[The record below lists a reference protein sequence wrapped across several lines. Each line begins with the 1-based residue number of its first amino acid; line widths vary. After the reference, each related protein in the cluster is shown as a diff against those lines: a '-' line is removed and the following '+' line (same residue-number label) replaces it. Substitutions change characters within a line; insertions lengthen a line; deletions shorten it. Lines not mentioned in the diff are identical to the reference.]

1 MRQTL
6 EHEPRGESVAQVSN
20 LLYRRFPIGRMFRD
34 SPRSNACG
42 AGGLEIRDTAQRG
55 QAATKM
61 DRGCGRRPSRSALES
76 RPCCGWCCARRA
88 PKIRRGLHRFWAI
101 LIDWKSALPPSFT
114 PRAAP
119 APIFRPG
126 AQPRGD
132 RIVSNVP
139 CNSGALVII
148 SHPMIKGSGC
158 QKRRADSPRFRFA
171 RKEVN
176 CFQLFTSSPTTYS
189 GIGQNKTRT

>member
-20 LLYRRFPIGRMFRD
+20 LLYRRFPIGGMLRD

-76 RPCCGWCCARRA
+76 RPCCGWCCAHSRA
-88 PKIRRGLHRFWAI
+88 PKIRRGLQRFWAI
-101 LIDWKSALPPSFT
+101 LIEYNSAMPWAAEHCPAGADAPLLNHLF
-114 PRAAP
+114 RA
-119 APIFRPG
+119 
-126 AQPRGD
+126 
-132 RIVSNVP
+132 
-139 CNSGALVII
+139 
-148 SHPMIKGSGC
+148 GS
-158 QKRRADSPRFRFA
+158 R
-171 RKEVN
+171 
-176 CFQLFTSSPTTYS
+176 
-189 GIGQNKTRT
+189 